1 MKSKKCNLII
11 NDENN
16 EDEALL
22 LSKSLSIPCHS
33 LEYIADHLMNPTE
46 VKYETISDHECD
58 INDKLDSKNCSYLS
72 YQMFFLFSNQK
83 VLKQKVILSFFSNF

>member
-72 YQMFFLFSNQK
+72 YQMFFF
-83 VLKQKVILSFFSNF
+83 ILESKSFKAKSNFIFFF